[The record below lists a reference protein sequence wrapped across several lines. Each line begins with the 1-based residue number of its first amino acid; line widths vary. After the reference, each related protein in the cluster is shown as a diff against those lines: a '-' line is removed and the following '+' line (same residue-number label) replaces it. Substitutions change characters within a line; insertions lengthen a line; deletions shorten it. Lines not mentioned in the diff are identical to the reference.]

1 MGKKICMIGRCL
13 SVALIL
19 ILLFICLT
27 ACSSSRKNVITIG
40 TQKEDKQSKAKE
52 SSNGGNEQKSL
63 NSSKQQ

>member
-1 MGKKICMIGRCL
+1 MGRKICMIGRSL
-13 SVALIL
+13 SAILIF

-40 TQKEDKQSKAKE
+40 TQKKDNQLKAKE
-52 SSNGGNEQKSL
+52 SSNGDNEQKSL